1 MKKINVDVIKYKNTI
16 IITIVFIV
24 VLYIAYKLSKSYR
37 VSKVLNDISLMDGYV
52 LVSSKLNEH
61 RELKLCDFYIASA
74 FRPYLGPNQYLEYI
88 DLSITEKIITNGVRS
103 IYVDVFNDNMGEFAN
118 PVISTGVKSGQW
130 KLSLNSVTFEDLCKL
145 LSTIVFNAGYVN
157 NYEDPFILMLNLN
170 VNNNLN
176 SLNKMRDIIYTH
188 FRRYLLSNKYTYGK
202 VNIGQVPIKYLKK
215 KMLIFSSDGY
225 QDSELDEFI
234 NYSWEREALKKISYE
249 SLDPSATNPSVLKL
263 DSETLRN
270 YNKNN
275 LTIVTPNESF
285 SITSIFTKNYKPN
298 YFWDSGCQIVC
309 LNYQLID
316 DHIDTYLSKFK
327 NDSFIPKPDDLRGA
341 AIRERVNLQETE
353 LSKKLKD
360 PNLENDHSCPDAP
373 SEDYV
378 VSSGSLNYKD
388 ENSPLG
394 LCFISE
400 DKNCNSEK
408 DTTNPDDKT
417 CPNDS
422 LYSTYKYKS
431 DYQDNSQY
439 LCCSNTRTN
448 RPNNKDPY
456 DNIISS
462 TKYYISQ
469 TDNAVGDNSIE
480 DSLIE
485 GTSNFKSV
493 DTSSETP
500 EKPVPTRKDN
510 RILSI
515 HKLNYFPA
523 TVMESL
529 ENKNVCLIDKNN
541 PARCPS
547 GWDKT
552 ATTGYGYNIC
562 CKNT

>member
-37 VSKVLNDISLMDGYV
+37 VSKVLSDISLMDGYV

-176 SLNKMRDIIYTH
+176 SLNKMRDIIYSH

-225 QDSELDEFI
+225 QHSELDEFI
-234 NYSWEREALKKISYE
+234 NYSWEKEALKKISYE

-275 LTIVTPNESF
+275 LTIVTPNEDF
-285 SITSIFTKNYKPN
+285 SITSIFTKNYEPN

-316 DHIDTYLSKFK
+316 DHVDTYLSKFK
-327 NDSFIPKPDDLRGA
+327 NDSFIPKPEELRGA

-388 ENSPLG
+388 ENAPLG
-394 LCFISE
+394 LCFISN
-400 DKNCNSEK
+400 KSGCNCEK
-408 DTTNPDDKT
+408 DLDNPDS

-422 LYSTYKYKS
+422 LYSEYKYKS
-431 DYQDNSQY
+431 DYENTDEY

-448 RPNNKDPY
+448 NPNNKDP
-456 DNIISS
+456 NNTIISS
-462 TKYYISQ
+462 PKYYISQ
-469 TDNAVGDNSIE
+469 TETGKPNDSIN
-480 DSLIE
+480 DILID
-485 GTSNFKSV
+485 GTSNFEKNPDA
-493 DTSSETP
+493 DTNTY
-500 EKPVPTRKDN
+500 
-510 RILSI
+510 
-515 HKLNYFPA
+515 KLNYFIA
-523 TVMESL
+523 DSMTSL
-529 ENKNVCLIDKNN
+529 ENKNVCLIDKNT

-547 GWDKT
+547 GWNKT
-552 ATTGYGYNIC
+552 ATTSYGYNIC